1 MIDHLDKQT
10 KPMDLEQ
17 KRGRGR
23 PATGQAL
30 SNADR
35 QRAYRERQKA
45 QRNENS
51 AKGSGASESLN
62 DLIKRSMEVN
72 KQASALHEEH
82 MQRSLEKAQARIAEL
97 EKELNE
103 AHLIM
108 ADQSI
113 RTTTEIRRLKDELSS
128 RNEKELKDG
137 KFPGTWVVERKE
149 RNTRTWKKSG
159 GVMEESW
166 DAAKGSVDY
175 MQFTSGT
182 GQDHS
187 WRARCTAGTFK
198 GMIYQPKAPK

>member
-1 MIDHLDKQT
+1 MIDQLDKQT
-10 KPMDLEQ
+10 QPMDLEQ

-23 PATGQAL
+23 PATGKAL

-45 QRNENS
+45 QRNE
-51 AKGSGASESLN
+51 KGTGPEWDDVRKLTKYID
-62 DLIKRSMEVN
+62 DLGEQLADAINR
-72 KQASALHEEH
+72 
-82 MQRSLEKAQARIAEL
+82 AQAAEAKAKEL
-97 EKELNE
+97 EKEL
-103 AHLIM
+103 A
-108 ADQSI
+108 
-113 RTTTEIRRLKDELSS
+113 S

-137 KFPGTWVVERKE
+137 KLPGTWVVERKE

-159 GVMEESW
+159 GVVEESW

-182 GQDHS
+182 GQDHT

>member
-23 PATGQAL
+23 PATGKAL

-35 QRAYRERQKA
+35 QRAYRERQKT
-45 QRNENS
+45 QRNEKGVGPEWDDVRKLTKYIDDLGEQLAEAINRAQEAE
-51 AKGSGASESLN
+51 AKT
-62 DLIKRSMEVN
+62 K
-72 KQASALHEEH
+72 
-82 MQRSLEKAQARIAEL
+82 EL

-103 AHLIM
+103 AHMIM

-113 RTTTEIRRLKDELSS
+113 RTTTEIRKLKEELSY

-159 GVMEESW
+159 GVTEESW

-182 GQDHS
+182 GQDDS

>member
-1 MIDHLDKQT
+1 MIDHMDKQT
-10 KPMDLEQ
+10 QPMDLEQ

-45 QRNENS
+45 QRNE
-51 AKGSGASESLN
+51 KGGSPEWEDVRKLTKYID
-62 DLIKRSMEVN
+62 DLGEQLAEAINR
-72 KQASALHEEH
+72 
-82 MQRSLEKAQARIAEL
+82 AQAAEAKAKEL
-97 EKELNE
+97 ETELRE
-103 AHLIM
+103 AQMNM
-108 ADQSI
+108 ADNSI
-113 RTTTEIRRLKDELSS
+113 RTTARIRKLEEELSS
-128 RNEKELKDG
+128 RNEKELKEG

-159 GVMEESW
+159 GVVEESW

-182 GQDHS
+182 GQDHT